1 MTDRSAFA
9 ARHIG
14 TDPADQ
20 DAMLK
25 AVGYPSLE
33 ALMDAC
39 MPALIRSSDGLALPD
54 AVTETEAQA
63 ELQGLADQNRPMR
76 SMIGLGYFGT
86 HTPAVIR

>member
-1 MTDRSAFA
+1 MTDRSVFA

-39 MPALIRSSDGLALPD
+39 MPALIRSRDGLALPPRSP
-54 AVTETEAQA
+54 
-63 ELQGLADQNRPMR
+63 RPR
-76 SMIGLGYFGT
+76 RRPSSRGW
-86 HTPAVIR
+86 PS